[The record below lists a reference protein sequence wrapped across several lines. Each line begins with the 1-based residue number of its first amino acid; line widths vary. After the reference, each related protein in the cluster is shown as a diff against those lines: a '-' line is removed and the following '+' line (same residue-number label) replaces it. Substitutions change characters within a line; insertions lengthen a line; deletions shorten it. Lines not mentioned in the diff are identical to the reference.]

1 MLWCMCCGLFYAV
14 ACMYWIVVCIGLLY
28 VVFLLLLLI
37 FLLLLLF
44 TGGGMTRGVS
54 GGERKRT
61 NIGVELI
68 GNPSILFLDEPT
80 SVCLAH
86 HMYHTHAQVPHT
98 CTSTT
103 HMHKYHTHHIPLHTH
118 PTHTAHTTTHPVPP
132 PQGLDAFQAFN
143 VMSSLWSLAQA
154 GRTVLATV
162 HQPRSS
168 IFQMFDLLMLITKGR
183 MVYFGAA
190 HDAVCGFCS

>member
-1 MLWCMCCGLFYAV
+1 
-14 ACMYWIVVCIGLLY
+14 
-28 VVFLLLLLI
+28 
-37 FLLLLLF
+37 
-44 TGGGMTRGVS
+44 MTRGVS

-80 SVCLAH
+80 S
-86 HMYHTHAQVPHT
+86 
-98 CTSTT
+98 
-103 HMHKYHTHHIPLHTH
+103 
-118 PTHTAHTTTHPVPP
+118 
-132 PQGLDAFQAFN
+132 GLDAFQAFN
-143 VMSSLWSLAQA
+143 VMQSLWLLAQA

-190 HDAVCGFCS
+190 ADAVR